1 MSSVSRLEAVIFDY
15 GAVLCHLPI
24 AEQLDEFSAVARLA
38 RDEFWTVYLAT
49 RAPYDRGSLD
59 ARGYWNYFG
68 ERAGRKYSDTEIER
82 LSELDINVW
91 LSMNDSMLEVARE
104 VRNAGITTAILS
116 NMPADLMHVIRREAD
131 WLGLFDK
138 HFFSCEIG
146 AVKPEPEI
154 YQYVVKSLQV
164 APDSAL
170 LIDDN
175 PENIASARKFGMRAL
190 HFESFNGLVPKLAAE
205 LDGAGSAVMK
215 LLKRRAKD

>member
-1 MSSVSRLEAVIFDY
+1 MSSLPKLQAVIFDY
-15 GAVLCHLPI
+15 GAVLCHLPT
-24 AEQLDEFSAVARLA
+24 AEQLDEFSSVASLV
-38 RDEFWTVYLAT
+38 RDEFWTLYLAT
-49 RAPYDRGSLD
+49 RTPYDRGSLD

-68 ERAGRKYSDTEIER
+68 ERAGRKYSDAEIAH
-82 LSELDINVW
+82 LSELDIYVW
-91 LSMNDSMLEVARE
+91 LRMNASMLEVARE

-116 NMPADLMHVIRREAD
+116 NMPADLMHVLRREAD

-154 YQYVVKSLQV
+154 YQHVVNSLQV
-164 APDSAL
+164 APDTAL

-175 PENIASARKFGMRAL
+175 PENIASATKFGMRAL
-190 HFESFNGLVPKLAAE
+190 HFESFHALVPKLAAE

>member
-1 MSSVSRLEAVIFDY
+1 MSSVPRLEAVIFDY
-15 GAVLCHLPI
+15 GAVLCHLPT

-38 RDEFWTVYLAT
+38 RDEFWTLYLAT

>member
-1 MSSVSRLEAVIFDY
+1 MSSVPKLQAVIFDY
-15 GAVLCHLPI
+15 GAVLCHLPT
-24 AEQLDEFSAVARLA
+24 AEQLDEFSSVARLA
-38 RDEFWTVYLAT
+38 RDEFWTLYLAT

-59 ARGYWNYFG
+59 ARGYWKYFG
-68 ERAGRKYSDTEIER
+68 EQAGRKYSDAEITR
-82 LSELDINVW
+82 LSELDISVW
-91 LSMNDSMLEVARE
+91 LSMNDAMLELARE

-131 WLGLFDK
+131 WIGLFDK

-146 AVKPEPEI
+146 VVKPEPGI
-154 YQYVVKSLQV
+154 YQHVVNSLQV
-164 APDSAL
+164 APQSAM

-175 PENIASARKFGMRAL
+175 RDNIASAKAFGLRAL
-190 HFESFNGLVPKLAAE
+190 HFESFNALVPKLAAE

>member
-15 GAVLCHLPI
+15 GAVLCHLPT
-24 AEQLDEFSAVARLA
+24 AEQLDEFSAVARLT
-38 RDEFWTVYLAT
+38 RDEFWTLYLAT

>member
-1 MSSVSRLEAVIFDY
+1 MSSVPKLQAVIFDY
-15 GAVLCHLPI
+15 GAVLCHLPT
-24 AEQLDEFSAVARLA
+24 AEQLDEFSSVARLA
-38 RDEFWTVYLAT
+38 RDEFWTLYLAT

-59 ARGYWNYFG
+59 ARGYWKYFG
-68 ERAGRKYSDTEIER
+68 EQAGRKYSDAEITR
-82 LSELDINVW
+82 LSELDISVW
-91 LSMNDSMLEVARE
+91 LSMNDAMLELARE

-131 WLGLFDK
+131 WLGFFDK

-146 AVKPEPEI
+146 VVKPEPGI
-154 YQYVVKSLQV
+154 YQHVVNSLQV
-164 APDSAL
+164 SPQSAL

-175 PENIASARKFGMRAL
+175 PENIASAKAFGLRAL
-190 HFESFNGLVPKLAAE
+190 HFESFHGLIPKLAAE